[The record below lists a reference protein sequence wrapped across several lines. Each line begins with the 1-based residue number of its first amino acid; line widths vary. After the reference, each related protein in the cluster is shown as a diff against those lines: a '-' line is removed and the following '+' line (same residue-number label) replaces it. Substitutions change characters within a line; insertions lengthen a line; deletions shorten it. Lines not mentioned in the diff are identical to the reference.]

1 MGRRSWI
8 KLYTNI
14 VYGST
19 PKELLPA
26 ERWVWIGLL
35 AMAGDSVVDGSVCLS
50 ETLGYTNE
58 QLAEILGVEEPV
70 LEAALSKMAATGKI
84 QVGSK
89 NKISILNWK
98 KYQSEYDR
106 QKSYRSKLQH
116 KVTARGDAISLSSP
130 SRLSSSGEKRGNG
143 GGERVKI
150 EGQDVRLAA
159 LLASLMLE
167 NDPGSAVS
175 RMPSPQKQAWA
186 LDLARLRALD
196 GRSAGEIEAVIRWS
210 QADSFWKSVILSPAA
225 LRKNFAKML
234 LKMNSGPSAE
244 VRKELEVGK
253 NREPA
258 GGRWT
263 PEAAALLPRID
274 AEFDDKYGDD
284 LLNAPSRNA
293 FRIQRLKTLMT
304 E

>member
-58 QLAEILGVEEPV
+58 QLAEILGVSLEV
-70 LEAALSKMAATGKI
+70 LAAAFSKMTATGKI
-84 QVGSK
+84 EIDPK

-106 QKSYRSKLQH
+106 QKSYRTKLQP
-116 KVTARGDAISLSSP
+116 KVTDHSDLISLSSP
-130 SRLSSSGEKRGNG
+130 SLLSSREEKRGS
-143 GGERVKI
+143 GGE
-150 EGQDVRLAA
+150 ENLQGEDPDDRLCAILIA
-159 LLASLMLE
+159 LMLE
-167 NDPGSAVS
+167 NDPKSSVAGL
-175 RMPSPQKQAWA
+175 SPHHKRAWA
-186 LDLARLRALD
+186 RDCARLRTLD
-196 GRSAGEIEAVIRWS
+196 GRDASEIEAVIRWS
-210 QADSFWKSVILSPAA
+210 QGDPFWKANILSMAA
-225 LRKNFAKML
+225 LRKNYSKML
-234 LKMNSGPSAE
+234 LKMNSGPAAE
-244 VRKELEVGK
+244 IRRAREVGK
-253 NREPA
+253 NIWPKN
-258 GGRWT
+258 GGWT
-263 PEAAALLPRID
+263 PEAAALLPQID

-284 LLNAPSRNA
+284 LLNAPSRKTY
-293 FRIQRLKTLMT
+293 RLERLKALMT